1 MMTDKYPQPS
11 DPLTFR
17 VIYIRSGG
25 LHHHVCQSIKLQT
38 FRIRSPASVLAL
50 PELQMPKCSLF
61 MCPFYCI
68 LPPYC
73 PSFDLGLHPS
83 LPSSFKWHLPTSTRT
98 SPSTFEPQS
107 TLLAIILSIKN
118 DVQRPVLTCTPQGQP
133 SLHGYPYLLPTRRS
147 RPRFSSRRSQR
158 ITPKWCVQYLTQ
170 ASKHPHTRSSFSLPL
185 PPLLPIL
192 HTLAQ

>member
-1 MMTDKYPQPS
+1 MLS
-11 DPLTFR
+11 F
-17 VIYIRSGG
+17 
-25 LHHHVCQSIKLQT
+25 HV
-38 FRIRSPASVLAL
+38 SVLLHSTTLL
-50 PELQMPKCSLF
+50 PFLRPRLTSVF
-61 MCPFYCI
+61 AFI
-68 LPPYC
+68 
-73 PSFDLGLHPS
+73 
-83 LPSSFKWHLPTSTRT
+83 FKWHLPTSTRT

-147 RPRFSSRRSQR
+147 RPRFSRRSQR

-170 ASKHPHTRSSFSLPL
+170 ASKHPHTRLSFSLPL